1 MPLLRHISVAF
12 YRSYNMNK
20 IAIIG
25 CGNHVI
31 KNILPV
37 FDKLKWEIKYIFVRN
52 IEKYRNLGLD
62 LNFVDN
68 ICDVLNDD
76 SVDFIYI
83 ATPIS
88 THYQYSKQALAKG
101 RNVICEKP
109 ITVTTA
115 KLDKLYQIAKETN
128 CNLYQVEMYKYH
140 KQFQKLKEV
149 LNSGVYGELK
159 QASLSFKI
167 PHLSPMDIRYDPAQA
182 GGALYDVGFYPIS
195 AAVSLFPTAQLEYST
210 LRSAPGYKVDLQ
222 GTALFS
228 VGEQALIHCQ
238 WSIGN
243 CYENKIVLE
252 FSTHRVVAERA
263 FSKPSSLIT
272 NIQVYS
278 SNGDSE
284 IIEIGCD
291 DHFFNMF
298 SYFLSRENLYF
309 EIDKTTK
316 KTIEVLTGILH
327 KNRTE
332 I

>member
-1 MPLLRHISVAF
+1 MPLLRHTSVAF

-37 FDKLKWEIKYIFVRN
+37 FDKLKWGIKYIYVRN

-68 ICDVLNDD
+68 ISDVLNDD
-76 SVDFIYI
+76 NVDFIYI

-115 KLDKLYQIAKETN
+115 ELDELYQIAKETN

-149 LNSGVYGELK
+149 LTSGVYGELK
-159 QASLSFKI
+159 QATFSFKI
-167 PHLSPMDIRYDPAQA
+167 PHFSQADIRYDPAQA

-195 AAVSLFPTAQLEYST
+195 AAMTLFPTAQLEYST
-210 LRSAPGYKVDLQ
+210 LRSEPSYKVDLQ
-222 GTALFS
+222 GLALFT
-228 VGEQALIHCQ
+228 VGEQTLIDCQ
-238 WSIGN
+238 WSIGS
-243 CYENKIVLE
+243 CYENKIMFD
-252 FSTHRVVAERA
+252 FSTHRIVVERA
-263 FSKPSSLIT
+263 FSKPHTLKT
-272 NIQVYS
+272 TIQIYS
-278 SNGDSE
+278 SSGE
-284 IIEIGCD
+284 QIVIETGCD
-291 DHFFNMF
+291 DQFLNMF
-298 SYFLSRENLYF
+298 SYLA
-309 EIDKTTK
+309 IDKATTRELAESTRRTI
-316 KTIEVLTGILH
+316 KTIETVFKDKGS
-327 KNRTE
+327 E
-332 I
+332 